1 MDRFRLSHILRCGLI
16 APILVTSFAT
26 TQDRDAAAQV
36 LSASYQ
42 KWLDED
48 VGYLISDEERAEY
61 KGLKTD
67 QQRDMFV
74 EDFWERRNQNPGSTE
89 NRFKEE
95 HYRRL
100 VYVNEQFAADVPG
113 YRTDRG
119 RIYILYGPPDERE
132 QHPGSTDIG
141 IPASAPPTVRY
152 PSDVWRYRFI
162 DDIGWDV
169 VFEFIDYCR
178 CGKYQLR
185 EDPTKK
191 PPPSTKERQL
201 RFAYATEHFAVAIPG
216 WKTDR
221 GRIYIRYGAP
231 DQIDQHFSAAG
242 SRSASDLAGIGAIPY
257 DWELWHYRYIEGIG
271 KDVMLEF
278 VDTCGCGRYEMPV
291 TKEALNKYKP
301 R

>member
-74 EDFWERRNQNPGSTE
+74 EDFWERRNPNPGSTE
-89 NRFKEE
+89 NTFKEE

-100 VYVNEQFAADVPG
+100 AYVNEQFAASVPG
-113 YRTDRG
+113 
-119 RIYILYGPPDERE
+119 
-132 QHPGSTDIG
+132 
-141 IPASAPPTVRY
+141 
-152 PSDVWRYRFI
+152 F
-162 DDIGWDV
+162 
-169 VFEFIDYCR
+169 
-178 CGKYQLR
+178 
-185 EDPTKK
+185 
-191 PPPSTKERQL
+191 
-201 RFAYATEHFAVAIPG
+201 
-216 WKTDR
+216 KTDR
-221 GRIYIRYGAP
+221 GRTYIRYGAP

-291 TKEALNKYKP
+291 TKEALNKYNP